1 MTWILVTND
10 DGIDATALVP
20 LVRALAPI
28 APVRVVVPDGE
39 RSWIGK
45 AITRHNPITVETVER
60 GGIEM
65 LSCSGSPADCVQLGV
80 HTLFDDPPALV
91 VSGINLGYNYG
102 TAYLHTS
109 GTVGA
114 ILEAHLVGVDG
125 LALSTEGDGD
135 FLTWMDSASRPE
147 SVPMWERLAEIAADL
162 VSVMIGAGSLG
173 VAISANFPDDA
184 DVHTE
189 RRLTTVAETGY
200 DRLFTEDAP
209 GVYVHDYRG
218 GLDYRGPL
226 EGTDIGTAAEGVVAV
241 TPVHAIGTA
250 TFPDALVRLLTPP
263 LP

>member
-10 DGIDATALVP
+10 DGIDARALVP
-20 LVRALAPI
+20 LVRALTPI

-45 AITRHNPITVETVER
+45 AITRHAPVTVETVDR
-60 GGIEM
+60 GGFEM
-65 LSCSGSPADCVQLGV
+65 FSCSGSPADCVQLGV

-91 VSGINLGYNYG
+91 VSGINLGYNHG

-125 LALSTEGDGD
+125 LALSTEGEGD
-135 FLTWMDSASRPE
+135 FRTWMDWASGAE
-147 SVPMWERLAEIAADL
+147 SVPMWERLAVLGADL
-162 VSVMIGAGSLG
+162 AAGMIRAGSLG

-184 DVHTE
+184 DVTTP
-189 RRLTTVAETGY
+189 RRTTTVAETGY
-200 DRLFTEDAP
+200 DQLFVEDSP
-209 GVYVHDYRG
+209 GVYVHDYHG

-226 EGTDIGTAAEGVVAV
+226 EGTDIGVNSEGWVTV
-241 TPVHAIGTA
+241 TPVRAIGTA
-250 TFPDALVRLLTPP
+250 AFPDALIPLLSPN